1 MIAMRLASLL
11 ALALFAM
18 SGCDRR
24 EVTAEIPPAAA
35 PHPAPSAAPAV
46 PASPAPAPR
55 PGWIGVVVS
64 RQSVD
69 VKADSQGRLQT
80 VRVSIGDHVKK
91 GDPIATLDT
100 SLAAQDLSMARS
112 ELRSAEV
119 DERRAADEMA
129 EALARNDRRQKNPD
143 FFSKEDLAQAALQ
156 AKTVT
161 AAHEVAHQ
169 RVAEQEAKV
178 KQLETSLSRNEIRAP
193 FEGRVAE
200 RFADPGAVVGP
211 GTPVIRLISAGD
223 LLVRAAV
230 PPEEARRLK
239 EGDLVAVAVR
249 TPSLQIPGTI
259 QRISPEVDASSQMVL
274 IEVHLALTP
283 EMESRLQTGLV
294 VDVAPK
300 AGVVG
305 ALTPPAAAARP
316 SPPGPAVDPALHA
329 PGPRTPGAA
338 A

>member
-1 MIAMRLASLL
+1 MRRRRPPLLL
-11 ALALFAM
+11 ALALLATVA
-18 SGCDRR
+18 GCDRR
-24 EVTAEIPPAAA
+24 QVTAESPPAAA
-35 PHPAPSAAPAV
+35 PRTVAAAPTA
-46 PASPAPAPR
+46 PPSPAAAPR
-55 PGWIGVVVS
+55 QGWVGVVVS

-80 VRVSIGDHVKK
+80 VSVSIGDHVRK

-129 EALARNDRRQKNPD
+129 ESLARNDRRQKNPD

-161 AAHEVAHQ
+161 AAHEVAQ
-169 RVAEQEAKV
+169 ERVAQQKAKV
-178 KQLETSLSRNEIRAP
+178 QQLETSLSRNQIRAP

-211 GTPVIRLISAGD
+211 GTAVVRLISAGD

-230 PPEEARRLK
+230 PTEEARKLK
-239 EGDLVAVAVR
+239 EGDPVAVAVR
-249 TPSLQIPGTI
+249 TADLKIPGTV
-259 QRISPEVDASSQMVL
+259 QRIAPEVDAASQMVL
-274 IEVHLALTP
+274 IEVHLTATP
-283 EMESRLQTGLV
+283 EMESRLQAGLV
-294 VDVAPK
+294 VDVVPK
-300 AGVVG
+300 VG
-305 ALTPPAAAARP
+305 
-316 SPPGPAVDPALHA
+316 
-329 PGPRTPGAA
+329 
-338 A
+338 